1 MPNTSA
7 SSGYLQP
14 GQAPAP
20 SPLEGQDLNRFL
32 QQLIV
37 GVSGLDGTLVRPR
50 WQTEMPIIPNEA
62 TVWAAMGV
70 TTRPRDTYPA
80 IVHVAGG
87 NSGRGYDELRR
98 HETLHTLC
106 SFYDTGVNGQA
117 DKFCALVADGLAI
130 PQNREV
136 LTLNGFGLVSTG
148 DPTAVPSLWKERW
161 LYRADLQIIFRRQIK
176 RTYSVYNLL
185 SAQGEI
191 IADNGFS
198 EAFVVSP

>member
-1 MPNTSA
+1 MSNNSA
-7 SSGYLQP
+7 SGGFLQP
-14 GQAPAP
+14 SAAP

-32 QQLIV
+32 QQIIV
-37 GVSGLDGTLVRPR
+37 GISGLDGTLVRPR
-50 WQTEMPIIPNEA
+50 WQTEMPVIPDAA
-62 TVWAAMGV
+62 TVWAAMGI
-70 TTRPRDTYPA
+70 TTRPRDTFAA
-80 IVHVAGG
+80 IVHGS
-87 NSGRGYDELRR
+87 SGQGYDELRR

-117 DKFCALVADGLAI
+117 DKFCAIVADGLAI

-136 LTLNGFGLVSTG
+136 LTLNGFGLVNTG

-161 LYRADLQIIFRRQIK
+161 LYRVDLQILFRRQIK
-176 RTYSVYNLL
+176 RQYQVLNLL
-185 SAQGEI
+185 SAQGEF